1 MVCWIAAGVRAIGLF
16 VEHDDR
22 AAACSTTRQ
31 DLSDTL
37 IASARCF
44 PQSSLTRCRC
54 GGSHGHGQCYWSP
67 WRNATPPLR
76 LPRHVRARSIR
87 AGVEHGLARSAE
99 GRELYVNKSELTGQV
114 AERAGVSGAEA
125 GRVLDA
131 TLSAIEEA
139 LASGSDVN
147 ITGFGKFSVAE
158 RAARQGV
165 NPATGEPMAIAASR
179 APRFSAGAKLKQAV
193 KS

>member
-1 MVCWIAAGVRAIGLF
+1 M
-16 VEHDDR
+16 
-22 AAACSTTRQ
+22 
-31 DLSDTL
+31 
-37 IASARCF
+37 
-44 PQSSLTRCRC
+44 
-54 GGSHGHGQCYWSP
+54 
-67 WRNATPPLR
+67 
-76 LPRHVRARSIR
+76 
-87 AGVEHGLARSAE
+87 
-99 GRELYVNKSELTGQV
+99 NKSELTGHV

-131 TLSAIEEA
+131 TLAAIEEA

-158 RAARQGV
+158 RAARRGV